1 VDVAH
6 VGGDPA
12 PESDSAAGVTTV
24 GASLTF
30 VELTTEAS
38 SSRTQ
43 LGATTI
49 EIMPEVDM
57 TTVTSATMAGDGDDD
72 ELIVVTGHLVL

>member
-12 PESDSAAGVTTV
+12 PEPDSAAGVTTV
-24 GASLTF
+24 GASLTLA
-30 VELTTEAS
+30 EPTTEAS

-57 TTVTSATMAGDGDDD
+57 TTATGATMAGDGDDD